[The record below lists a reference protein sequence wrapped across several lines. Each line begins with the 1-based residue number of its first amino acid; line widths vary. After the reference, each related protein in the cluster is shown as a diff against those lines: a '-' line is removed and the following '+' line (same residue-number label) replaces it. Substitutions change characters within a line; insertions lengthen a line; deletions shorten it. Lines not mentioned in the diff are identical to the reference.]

1 MENFLLNI
9 DKVDYIENLPQEIH
23 GPIILLMALII
34 GLVGIIIA
42 SAVILGVY
50 IYSSLALST
59 LAKKMGYKKSWL
71 AWIPIANLFLFPLL
85 AGKKW
90 MWGFLLFIPIVN
102 AIFLTICLWTILEKR
117 GYDGKWGL
125 IGLGYLF
132 SKAAFA
138 AIPFIVIL
146 ILLGVLAW
154 KKEK

>member
-1 MENFLLNI
+1 MENFLLNV
-9 DKVDYIENLPQEIH
+9 DKVDYIENLPLEIH
-23 GPIILLMALII
+23 GPIILLIALVI
-34 GLVGIIIA
+34 GVVGIAIA
-42 SAVILGVY
+42 STVLLGIY

-85 AGKKW
+85 AGRKW
-90 MWGFLLFIPIVN
+90 TWGFLLFIPIVN
-102 AIFLTICLWTILEKR
+102 AIFLTICLWAILEKR

-132 SKAAFA
+132 NKAAFSG
-138 AIPFIVIL
+138 IPFIVIL